1 MPTLVDVAKHA
12 GVSPMTVSRVM
23 RNDGAVSDAMRE
35 RVERAVAEVGY
46 VPNAVARSLRASR
59 SDTIALVVT
68 DMTNPFFTTLAHG
81 VESAAND
88 AGLALLLANSRE
100 SEAEERRLIRAL
112 LQRRVD
118 GICFVPAGDGTATVR
133 DALENET
140 PVVVLDRRP
149 KGRSADVVRA
159 DSLGG
164 ARRMGEL
171 LVALGHRVTA
181 VLSGPVGV
189 STADD
194 RVRGF
199 RDAMTGEPG
208 VRPPRVYRGAYSVQS
223 GAAMARKAIAAN
235 PRPTALFAANNFIAI
250 GVLHAL
256 EELGV
261 RVPEDVAVVGFDD
274 LPQEIVIFPFLTV
287 IAQPAF
293 EMGRRGVELLTDRMA
308 GRATRPREVVL
319 PTELVIRRSSGDP
332 IRAAASTGP
341 AIEGVRTA

>member
-23 RNDGAVSDAMRE
+23 RNEGPVSDEMRA

-59 SDTIALVVT
+59 SDTIALLVT

-81 VESAAND
+81 VETAAND

-100 SEAEERRLIRAL
+100 SEAEERRLVATL

-118 GICFVPAGDGTATVR
+118 GICFVPAGDGSATVR
-133 DALENET
+133 EALENQT
-140 PVVVLDRRP
+140 PVVVLDRRQ
-149 KGRSADVVRA
+149 KVRSADVVRA

-164 ARRMGEL
+164 ARRLGEL
-171 LVALGHRVTA
+171 LVSLGHRVTA
-181 VLSGPVGV
+181 VLSGPAGV

-199 RDAMTGEPG
+199 RDAMTGAPG
-208 VRPPRVYRGAYSVQS
+208 ARPPRVYRGTFSVES
-223 GAAMARKAIAAN
+223 GAAMARAAMAAD

-256 EELGV
+256 AELGV
-261 RVPEDVAVVGFDD
+261 RVPDDVAVVGFDD
-274 LPQEIVIFPFLTV
+274 LPQEIVLFPFLTV
-287 IAQPAF
+287 AAQPAF
-293 EMGRRGVELLTDRMA
+293 EMGRTGVELLTDRLA
-308 GRATRPREVVL
+308 GRAGRPREVVL
-319 PTELVIRRSSGDP
+319 PTELVIRGSSGQPIDP
-332 IRAAASTGP
+332 QR
-341 AIEGVRTA
+341 R